1 MKQKSEQFLNV
12 KIIKRSHA
20 FNGYASSY
28 NVESMNSVNPELQ
41 FNDTESATIN
51 KLLELL
57 SELKDFKFVARL
69 V

>member
-28 NVESMNSVNPELQ
+28 NVEIMNSVNPELQ

>member
-1 MKQKSEQFLNV
+1 MNV

-28 NVESMNSVNPELQ
+28 NVEIMNSVNPELQ

-51 KLLELL
+51 KLLILL

>member
-1 MKQKSEQFLNV
+1 
-12 KIIKRSHA
+12 
-20 FNGYASSY
+20 
-28 NVESMNSVNPELQ
+28 MNSVNPELQ

>member
-12 KIIKRSHA
+12 KIIKWSHA

-28 NVESMNSVNPELQ
+28 NLEIMNSVNPELQ